1 MEKIEIQK
9 SLVIIK
15 PDSVKRSLIGDIIS
29 RFEKRGYIICDMKKM
44 TISEKL
50 AGKHYEEHKDK
61 WFFSV
66 LVDFIVS
73 GPVVVF
79 TIEGANAVEAAR
91 STIGS
96 TDPKDALPGTIR
108 GDYGNSIA
116 SNLVHA
122 SDSIDSAKRE
132 IELFFGK

>member
-1 MEKIEIQK
+1 MDKIDIQK

-15 PDSVKRSLIGDIIS
+15 PDSVRRSLIGDIIS
-29 RFEKRGYIICDMKKM
+29 RFERRGYIISDMKKM
-44 TISEKL
+44 NIDREL
-50 AGKHYEEHKDK
+50 AGQHYGEHKDK

-79 TIEGANAVEAAR
+79 TIEGENAVEAAR
-91 STIGS
+91 STIGA